1 MNDFQRGRSESQT
14 IMLSHHDAP
23 SCELCALLLDHFC
36 GSDAEEVQFPL
47 ELSYWLATRE
57 GYFMD
62 VYDIHFKPSMAEVS
76 LKVRKVRL
84 AIQWVN
90 WPGEHFYNRCV
101 QIKLIDPRFFVS
113 GNASNSRELG
123 SRYFLSQ
130 QSTASGRLAGKLPEK
145 SRKLPTD
152 HPKLTISP

>member
-1 MNDFQRGRSESQT
+1 MNNFQRSRSESQT
-14 IMLSHHDAP
+14 IMLSHQDAA
-23 SCELCALLLDHFC
+23 SCELCALLLDRFC

-57 GYFMD
+57 GYFIS
-62 VYDIHFKPSMAEVS
+62 VYDIHFKPTMAKVS

-90 WPGEHFYNRCV
+90 RPGEHFYNRC
-101 QIKLIDPRFFVS
+101 IRTKLIDPRFFVS

-123 SRYFLSQ
+123 SRYFLSPE
-130 QSTASGRLAGKLPEK
+130 STASG
-145 SRKLPTD
+145 
-152 HPKLTISP
+152 